1 MTDSNPTAAEKR
13 PSRKS
18 TRRQDASPA
27 PGGDMR
33 DLVSQL
39 KRERILSAAVDLFYR
54 QGYAHTTLDEVAKAL
69 GVTKPFIYQYYRSKN
84 ALLAEICSRA
94 IMQAHA
100 TLNRTLT
107 QQGTAKQKLW
117 TIVSD
122 FTRTVL
128 ENQAHAVIYNREE
141 KELEPEDRDRI
152 NRLRRDFDHRLV
164 QLLDEG
170 MANKEFVIQDVRL
183 AALAVGS
190 IVGWAPVWFRSGGRL
205 SKQEAADGAA
215 SLVLTMVGCPPS
227 ESRPN
232 V

>member
-1 MTDSNPTAAEKR
+1 MSESTKVAAAKR
-13 PSRKS
+13 PSRKPS
-18 TRRQDASPA
+18 RRAAEAPA
-27 PGGDMR
+27 PREDMR

-54 QGYAHTTLDEVAKAL
+54 QGYQRTTLDQVAQAL
-69 GVTKPFIYQYYRSKN
+69 GVTKPFIYQYYASKN

-94 IMQAHA
+94 IMEAHA

-117 TIVSD
+117 TIMSD

-128 ENQAHAVIYNREE
+128 DNQANAVIYSREE

-152 NRLRRDFDHRLV
+152 NKLRRDFDHRLV
-164 QLLDEG
+164 DLLQEG
-170 MANKEFVIQDVRL
+170 VANKEFVIPDVRL
-183 AALAVGS
+183 AALVIGG

-205 SKQEAADGAA
+205 SKEEAADGAA
-215 SLVLTMVGCPPS
+215 SLVLTMVGCPPLTQ
-227 ESRPN
+227 P
-232 V
+232 